1 MGCTQSVTDAQSNP
15 QDPFDNKDET
25 TTPVKRSTSLPLP
38 RSSSSPYRINKK
50 HSSSNNSQSPN
61 KRMIVARAKIKRL
74 GSGSWTS
81 DRKNKIR
88 GLGRDRLKKRA
99 RNNNEDVKLS
109 NPTDP
114 TDFLG
119 IVSKNDFIMDSYA
132 IGKGSFGFVVLGK
145 HKRNNITYALKQT
158 RKVDVIKKKG
168 TAHLA
173 KINT

>member
-88 GLGRDRLKKRA
+88 YAAYVLEKK
-99 RNNNEDVKLS
+99 EHVKYKI
-109 NPTDP
+109 T
-114 TDFLG
+114 
-119 IVSKNDFIMDSYA
+119 
-132 IGKGSFGFVVLGK
+132 
-145 HKRNNITYALKQT
+145 HKYNWNF
-158 RKVDVIKKKG
+158 D
-168 TAHLA
+168 
-173 KINT
+173 